1 MAAIMDYVYTG
12 QLKLTVANAA
22 DVMMACSYFLLL
34 KQVPLC
40 ADFVVANVMNAD
52 NVKKLR
58 EMFTKLE
65 LKDHMSKA
73 DEFIKV
79 YS

>member
-1 MAAIMDYVYTG
+1 MDYVYTG

-40 ADFVVANVMNAD
+40 ADFLVTHVMNAD

-58 EMFTKLE
+58 EMFTQLE
-65 LKDHMSKA
+65 LKDHLSKA

-79 YS
+79 YN